1 MLELWIAFIIGVAN
15 VILLSYCA
23 RFWYRVWRK
32 YDSPSAHAMTISC
45 LFVVLLAAVGSYGT
59 LRELLQN
66 NNDMANI
73 SLFMSSF
80 TFFYAV
86 VQLAFTRGYFSKGEV
101 T

>member
-1 MLELWIAFIIGVAN
+1 MLELWIAFIIGIAN

-23 RFWYRVWRK
+23 RFWYRVWHK
-32 YDSPSAHAMTISC
+32 CDSPSACAMTISC
-45 LFVVLLAAVGSYGT
+45 LFIVLIAAIGTYGT
-59 LRELLQN
+59 GRAILQDDN
-66 NNDMANI
+66 SMANI